1 MSGLDDLGRA
11 LRDDAAANA
20 PRASVIDVE
29 AVARAA
35 RARRRPRV
43 IGLGAVALVGGLGL
57 GGIAVAAVAPPVLI
71 AAGETTTGAE
81 DAPAPESVDLLG
93 GEHGGEEGERDGGGA
108 TGQAGGAPAAE
119 NGQPTCGEPA
129 SAAVS
134 TSEGLRLEALLPA
147 IAPAGSSQLGSD
159 ATAVGPSGTVRI
171 INTGAEPRAV
181 LTRPEAVSVLLRDGI
196 VVGAASIVGD
206 AGLSTTLDPG
216 AVLELPVRL
225 VTVACT
231 DGAPLPPGD
240 YTVQLR
246 VSLRST
252 SDGPTTMLVSPAL
265 PLRVE

>member
-71 AAGETTTGAE
+71 AASESASGAE

-93 GEHGGEEGERDGGGA
+93 GEGGGEEGERDGSPPPASDGA
-108 TGQAGGAPAAE
+108 AACGA
-119 NGQPTCGEPA
+119 PA
-129 SAAVS
+129 SAAAPAV
-134 TSEGLRLEALLPA
+134 EGLRLEVSLPPA
-147 IAPAGSSQLGSD
+147 APPGLGPASAPAFTGS
-159 ATAVGPSGTVRI
+159 ARI
-171 INTGAEPRAV
+171 VNTGTEPRAV
-181 LTRPEAVSVLLRDGI
+181 VTRPEAVSVLLREGI

-252 SDGPTTMLVSPAL
+252 SDGPTTVLVSPAL